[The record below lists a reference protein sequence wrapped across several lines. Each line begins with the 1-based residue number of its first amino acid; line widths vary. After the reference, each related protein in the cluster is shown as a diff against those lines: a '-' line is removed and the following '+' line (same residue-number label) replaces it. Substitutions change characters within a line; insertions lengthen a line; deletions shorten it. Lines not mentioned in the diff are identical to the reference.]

1 VTERLQVQIP
11 ELTRTAPRIQWLL
24 DYSGQVA
31 LAGSQVWWSNDV
43 RMVFQRLE
51 FESVHKDY
59 KKKRVTNSS
68 AIPEPSTK
76 NKLHMDSIKIN
87 DLMIL
92 SLHSK
97 LVTNGQAFYWLSQL
111 RHRWDEQ
118 QRQCLANICDV
129 QFFYSYQYLE
139 NTPRLVITPSLAGQ
153 YLNLTLCSCPVQP

>member
-51 FESVHKDY
+51 DGFESVHKDY
-59 KKKRVTNSS
+59 KKKRLVKFLFVYLTCGDFWPVSFCLAFPFQIKWNMFLQVTNR
-68 AIPEPSTK
+68 
-76 NKLHMDSIKIN
+76 
-87 DLMIL
+87 
-92 SLHSK
+92 
-97 LVTNGQAFYWLSQL
+97 QAFYWL
-111 RHRWDEQ
+111 H
-118 QRQCLANICDV
+118 CLANICDV
-129 QFFYSYQYLE
+129 QFFYSYQYLG